1 MTDNFQEPAQSST
14 LPEMKPPVVE
24 GSPVTGMFVETEQ
37 PIAPES
43 SRLRAEDDLDGW
55 PPIVRALRNPDFRM
69 FWGGNFLS
77 NIGTWMQNIAQGWLV
92 LELTN
97 SSFWLGMVGFAAS
110 FPFLIFTLFGGVIAD
125 RVDKRK
131 LLLVTQT
138 AMMLLAFAMAALTYL
153 KVITIG
159 SLAALAFAN
168 GVAMSFNAPS
178 YQAMVPQLVRRSDLR
193 NAIALNSVQFH
204 LSRVLGPTLGG
215 YTMAWI
221 GIAGNFFLNGLSF
234 LAVLFAIVRI
244 RYPKQPEPKGESVWT
259 SLRAGLAYVYR
270 MKEMLAL
277 VVLALTISFL
287 VMPFL
292 TFIPYFAKNMLHTD
306 ARGLGLLM
314 AFSGMGAVLGALAV
328 AYAGHI
334 RRRGRRIV
342 GAGVIAMCG
351 LIVFC
356 YSHTFALSAFCMAV
370 EGFFIISMIAPIN
383 MVMQELSSDE
393 MRGRVMSI
401 NATAFLGLPPIGN
414 LVAGVISRRVPVEHA
429 IAGMIVLAM
438 AGFIG
443 YYSFSKPLR
452 DLD

>member
-1 MTDNFQEPAQSST
+1 MTDNPQEPVQSPKQVEIT
-14 LPEMKPPVVE
+14 EPELERDPATR
-24 GSPVTGMFVETEQ
+24 SFVTPGLT
-37 PIAPES
+37 PEVL
-43 SRLRAEDDLDGW
+43 LRRPEEDLEGW
-55 PPIVRALRNPDFRM
+55 PPIFRSLRNPDFRM

-110 FPFLIFTLFGGVIAD
+110 FPFLVFTLYGGVIAD

-131 LLLVTQT
+131 LLLATQT
-138 AMMLLAFAMAALTYL
+138 AMMLLAFAMAALTHF
-153 KVITIG
+153 KIITIA
-159 SLAALAFAN
+159 SLAGLAFAN
-168 GVAMSFNAPS
+168 GIAAALNAPS
-178 YQAMVPQLVRRSDLR
+178 YQAMVPQLVRRSDLS

-204 LSRVLGPTLGG
+204 LSRILGPTLGG

-234 LAVLFAIVRI
+234 LAVIFAIAHI
-244 RYPKQPEPKGESVWT
+244 RYPKQVESRSESMWT
-259 SLRAGLAYVYR
+259 SLRAGIAYVYHL
-270 MKEMLAL
+270 KQMLAL
-277 VVLALTISFL
+277 VFLALTVSLF

-292 TFIPYFAKNMLHTD
+292 TFIPYFAKNMLHSD

-314 AFSGMGAVLGALAV
+314 ACSGLGAVCGALSI

-334 RRRGRRIV
+334 RRRGRHIV

-356 YSHTFALSAFCMAV
+356 YSHTFALSAACMGV
-370 EGFFIISMIAPIN
+370 EGFFVISMIAPIN

-401 NATAFLGLPPIGN
+401 NATAFLGLPPLGN
-414 LVAGVISRRVPVEHA
+414 LFAGVISRWVPVEHA
-429 IAGMIVLAM
+429 IAGMIAVAM
-438 AGFIG
+438 AVFIG
-443 YYSFSKPLR
+443 YYSFSPPLR
-452 DLD
+452 ELD